1 MNRRSLPAAAALATA
16 AALLLTACGGGGD
29 SKSKDSGKIA
39 GADQGASKSASP
51 SASASASADV
61 DRPKFSLP
69 SDIKYVFEWPKTGD
83 KEKDAVMS
91 DAEQLIK
98 ARDYAIV
105 KQDPLQAG
113 YRFYTEGELTASTQ
127 EYVAAYVKAKSRITG
142 TIRYY
147 GPVISLNG
155 PDKAT
160 FAFCQDQGKG
170 YDLHLQ
176 TNKINKTP
184 VTKNSYVLY
193 NSALRKND
201 KGVWVTTALN
211 SDRGSSKCQP

>member
-1 MNRRSLPAAAALATA
+1 
-16 AALLLTACGGGGD
+16 
-29 SKSKDSGKIA
+29 
-39 GADQGASKSASP
+39 
-51 SASASASADV
+51 
-61 DRPKFSLP
+61 
-69 SDIKYVFEWPKTGD
+69 
-83 KEKDAVMS
+83 MS

-211 SDRGSSKCQP
+211 SDRGVQSASLERLVRRVGGNSGPWPAVPQRRPSSGRL